1 MLQSAVT
8 TVDSK
13 SEYFLDKAS
22 RGEIVVILVTLISI
36 VVEIA
41 VSSIPANITNVQRL
55 RQNGS
60 MIKNV
65 QIFAIILNHAYQ

>member
-8 TVDSK
+8 TVVSK
-13 SEYFLDKAS
+13 FKYFLDKAS
-22 RGEIVVILVTLISI
+22 LDEIVAILVTPISI
-36 VVEIA
+36 VVGIA

-60 MIKNV
+60 RIKNV
-65 QIFAIILNHAYQ
+65 QIFVIILSHACQ